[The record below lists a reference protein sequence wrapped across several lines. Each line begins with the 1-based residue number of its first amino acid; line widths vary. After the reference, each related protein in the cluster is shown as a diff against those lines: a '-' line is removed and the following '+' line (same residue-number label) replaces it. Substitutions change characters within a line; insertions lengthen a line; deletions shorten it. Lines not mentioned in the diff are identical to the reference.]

1 MGYWTAGIAALLVYF
16 AVADAVLRR
25 RGERRRVS
33 RNGRMENEERAWG
46 RGGRNKV
53 DIQARDQLRNRGILI
68 GVAQGRL
75 FESQQSISTRAR
87 SGG

>member
-33 RNGRMENEERAWG
+33 RNGRMENEERAWSEEEKQG
-46 RGGRNKV
+46 KIFRLE
-53 DIQARDQLRNRGILI
+53 ISSGIE
-68 GVAQGRL
+68 G
-75 FESQQSISTRAR
+75 S
-87 SGG
+87 